1 MVVGAY
7 IQGFLT
13 NEALRSIASV
23 TLANISEFE
32 VRRPGPRAGMCAHR
46 LTPGTP
52 PLRVYPDSTE
62 SA

>member
-32 VRRPGPRAGMCAHR
+32 VRGPGPRAQDVH
-46 LTPGTP
+46 TPSHSRHAAAA
-52 PLRVYPDSTE
+52 RVP
-62 SA
+62 